1 MKPNMKNSKRVK
13 FFAAAIIA
21 IAAAGHDSLAC
32 TNVLI
37 TRGASADGSCMIS
50 YAADSHQLFGEL
62 YFRPAADW
70 EEGSML
76 KIYNWDTGYLMGE
89 IPQASHTYQT
99 VGNMNEHQLIIAE
112 TTYGGREELWEQEGA
127 IRHAPE
133 GGNGPRSHKDHS
145 RTRGHMGICVRG
157 RVLLH
162 CRH

>member
-1 MKPNMKNSKRVK
+1 MKNSKRVK

-70 EEGSML
+70 EEKSL
-76 KIYNWDTGYLMGE
+76 NSTEFQKTTLNLVKKTPPT
-89 IPQASHTYQT
+89 IPQ
-99 VGNMNEHQLIIAE
+99 EH
-112 TTYGGREELWEQEGA
+112 
-127 IRHAPE
+127 
-133 GGNGPRSHKDHS
+133 
-145 RTRGHMGICVRG
+145 
-157 RVLLH
+157 
-162 CRH
+162 